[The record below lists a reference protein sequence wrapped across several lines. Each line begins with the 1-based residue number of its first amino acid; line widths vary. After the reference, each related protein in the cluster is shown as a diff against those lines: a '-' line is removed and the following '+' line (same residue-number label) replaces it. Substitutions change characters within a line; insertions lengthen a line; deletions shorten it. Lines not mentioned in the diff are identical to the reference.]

1 MNIKYLFVLLIAGLM
16 LIAGCSGNN
25 TQKVGE
31 SPYIG
36 GNEGVVAEFEPL
48 GNQENGVY
56 TIYDTDNFPIQ
67 IKLKNKGEEDV
78 DTGLA
83 KVRIYG
89 IPLSDFSGIN
99 GQELTNGENI
109 EKISDVNANGGEVI
123 VNFGDKVKY
132 NPKLTGDFVPLE
144 LFASFSYRY
153 RTTASVPQAC
163 FKQKID
169 DNEVC
174 DVDASKTVY
183 SSAGPIQVNAVSE
196 KPAGAGKVSLIF
208 EVENVGGGEAAVPG
222 EEFNTRYDQIQY
234 KIIPD
239 SEAAKWKC
247 TAAGREGIAR
257 FSDKKATIICT
268 LVNSLEEGAKYTKE
282 VVLEVDYD
290 YRDVIQE
297 SLRVR
302 KSD

>member
-16 LIAGCSGNN
+16 LIAGCGNN
-25 TQKVGE
+25 QQTVGQ

-36 GNEGVVAEFEPL
+36 GSEGIVAEFEPL
-48 GNQENGVY
+48 GNQENNIY

-67 IKLKNKGEEDV
+67 VKLKNKGEEDV

-83 KVRIYG
+83 TVRIYG
-89 IPLSDFSGIN
+89 IPLSDFSGISS
-99 GQELTNGENI
+99 QELTNGEKV
-109 EKISDVNANGGEVI
+109 EKISNVNKNGGEVI
-123 VNFGDKVKY
+123 VDFGDKVRY
-132 NPKLTGDFVPLE
+132 TPKIQGDFVPLE

-153 RTTASVPQAC
+153 KTTASVPQAC
-163 FKQKID
+163 FKQKIE

-183 SSAGPIQVNAVSE
+183 SSAAPIQVGSVSE

-208 EVENVGGGEAAVPG
+208 EVENSGGGEAAVPG

-234 KIIPD
+234 KIIPE

-268 LVNSLEEGAKYTKE
+268 LKDALEEGAKYTKE

-297 SLRVR
+297 SLRVK
-302 KSD
+302 KSE